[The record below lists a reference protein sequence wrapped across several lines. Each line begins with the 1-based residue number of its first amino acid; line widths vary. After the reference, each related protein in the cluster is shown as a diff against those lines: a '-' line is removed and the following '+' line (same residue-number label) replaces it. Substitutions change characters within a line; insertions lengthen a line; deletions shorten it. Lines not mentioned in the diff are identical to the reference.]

1 MALKQQES
9 FSAHRLEQAVLARVE
24 AVLSSRV
31 EAVISSR
38 VESVLASRLDT
49 AVNHSIGHRQGAGA
63 DIPFNWPFADDPYQ
77 TSHLP
82 MIPIKLAICQLSLSN
97 WPFANDPCQTGHLP
111 MILIKLTICK

>member
-49 AVNHSIGHRQGAGA
+49 AINHSIGHRQGQEQISLS
-63 DIPFNWPFADDPYQ
+63 DRPFAKDPYQ
-77 TSHLP
+77 TGHLS
-82 MIPIKLAICQLSLSN
+82 MIPIIRQDICQ
-97 WPFANDPCQTGHLP
+97 
-111 MILIKLTICK
+111 